1 MPAGHLTGQR
11 AKIRE
16 IMVRESRPLSVAEV
30 TMYLGLGGWEWTSFD
45 PNDSVKTS
53 LKKAPDMVRIS
64 HNRWIL
70 ESHDYEQS
78 AIKAARPKMRPSAKK
93 YRWSQVEAE
102 QLEASRVKMREQDKA
117 RREALRAA
125 YI

>member
-16 IMVRESRPLSVAEV
+16 IMIHEARPLSVAEV
-30 TMYLGLGGWEWTSFD
+30 TMYLGMSGWEWTSFD

-53 LKKAPDMVRIS
+53 LKKAPDMVRIA

-70 ESHDYEQS
+70 ESFDYMQS
-78 AIKAARPKMRPSAKK
+78 VITAARPKMRPTAKK
-93 YRWSQVEAE
+93 YRWDQVEAE